1 VPRCTEHLMRPRR
14 PAYSL
19 AARIALA
26 SAFWRRASSAVT
38 WADRSGSARSWRI
51 RSRFRRLRL
60 CPGPQISCQLTGWG
74 EVHADTA
81 RTQRLIP
88 ARVSSSRPRIGHFW
102 TAATVSV
109 RPGQP
114 VPETSPGTACRN
126 PSSGTVS
133 GAIDAIISCPNDHRA
148 RPRLKA
154 RPSATVRQA
163 SGSRRGARHL
173 PAHPR
178 GPTGRALSART
189 RSQSAEPDHL
199 VSHLILKLDIRKISL
214 SWSPVTESNR
224 RPSPYHGGS
233 ATSASRALSQRRTGW
248 RSLACY

>member
-1 VPRCTEHLMRPRR
+1 VPRCTERLMKPRR

-38 WADRSGSARSWRI
+38 RADRSGSARSWRI
-51 RSRFRRLRL
+51 RSRFRGLRL
-60 CPGPQISCQLTGWG
+60 WSGPQISCQLTGWG

-81 RTQRLIP
+81 RTQCLIP
-88 ARVSSSRPRIGHFW
+88 ARVPSSRPGIGHFR
-102 TAATVSV
+102 TAATVAV
-109 RPGQP
+109 RPGRP

-133 GAIDAIISCPNDHRA
+133 GTIDVIISCPYGHRA

-173 PAHPR
+173 
-178 GPTGRALSART
+178 G
-189 RSQSAEPDHL
+189 
-199 VSHLILKLDIRKISL
+199 
-214 SWSPVTESNR
+214 SP
-224 RPSPYHGGS
+224 
-233 ATSASRALSQRRTGW
+233 SRADRASSVGPDTISQIPPNTATAPIRGVG
-248 RSLACY
+248 